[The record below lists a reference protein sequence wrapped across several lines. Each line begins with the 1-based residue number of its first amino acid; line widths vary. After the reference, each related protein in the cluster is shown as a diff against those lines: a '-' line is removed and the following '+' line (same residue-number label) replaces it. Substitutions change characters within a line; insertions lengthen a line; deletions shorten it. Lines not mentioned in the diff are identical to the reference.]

1 LEETMRA
8 LDHAVRSGKALY
20 AGISNYQPED
30 TRKAAGVLRSL
41 DAPCLIHQPSYSML
55 NRWIE
60 DGLTRVLD
68 EEGIGCIVFSPL
80 AQGQLTSRYL
90 KDIPADSR
98 AARGGFLKTDQ
109 VRNNL
114 PKIQALS
121 AIAEKRGQSLAQM
134 AIAWVL
140 RLPTVT
146 SALLGASSVA
156 QLEENLRALDRLE
169 FSAEELAE
177 LESILGKEA

>member
-1 LEETMRA
+1 MGALEQS
-8 LDHAVRSGKALY
+8 VRSGKALY

-30 TRKAAGVLRSL
+30 TRKAAATLRSL
-41 DAPCLIHQPSYSML
+41 GTTCLIHQPSYSML

-60 DGLTRVLD
+60 NGLTGILD
-68 EEGIGCIVFSPL
+68 AEGIGCIVFSPL

-90 KDIPADSR
+90 RDIPADSR
-98 AARGGFLKTDQ
+98 AAKGTFLKTDQ
-109 VRNNL
+109 VHNNL
-114 PKIQALS
+114 PKIQALN
-121 AIAEKRGQSLAQM
+121 AISEERGQSLAQM

-156 QLEENLRALDRLE
+156 QLEENLRALDQPE

-177 LESILGKEA
+177 IESILDREE

>member
-1 LEETMRA
+1 
-8 LDHAVRSGKALY
+8 
-20 AGISNYQPED
+20 
-30 TRKAAGVLRSL
+30 
-41 DAPCLIHQPSYSML
+41 ML

-60 DGLTRVLD
+60 DGLTSVLD
-68 EEGIGCIVFSPL
+68 EEGIGSIVFSPL

-90 KDIPADSR
+90 RDIPADSR

-114 PKIQALS
+114 PKVQALS
-121 AIAEKRGQSLAQM
+121 AIAQKRAQSVAQM
-134 AIAWVL
+134 AIAWVF

-156 QLEENLRALDRLE
+156 QLEENLQALDRLE
-169 FSAEELAE
+169 FSSGELAE
-177 LESILGKEA
+177 IESIRTEE